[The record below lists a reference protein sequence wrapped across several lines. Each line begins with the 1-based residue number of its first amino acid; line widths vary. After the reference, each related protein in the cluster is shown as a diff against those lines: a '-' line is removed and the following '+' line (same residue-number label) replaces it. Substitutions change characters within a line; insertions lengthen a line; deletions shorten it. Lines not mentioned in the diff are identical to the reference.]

1 MNSYDV
7 VIVGAG
13 PAGGHCGRSLAK
25 SGYSVLVLEQ
35 HQDFTKNNFSSAA
48 SPLEILKDF
57 QLPETV
63 VASYWQNLEIVTTN
77 IKRSW
82 QGKHPLGVVLDF
94 AKFREFLAQEVLDNG
109 GKVWL
114 GCRYLNYQKEGD
126 KILVSIRD
134 KQGEILTVVTKVLVD
149 ATGFTRAV
157 MYAHKKDKPSFL
169 KAVGIEY
176 LVRVDPQIHQKY
188 ADSLIFFLGHK
199 WSPKGY
205 SWIFPMDNY
214 QLKVG
219 SAWLEGEHKYV
230 DNVKPLRLYID
241 SILEDFMGIKEY
253 KLMETHGSI
262 LEYSV
267 GLKDLYY
274 KDNNIIA
281 IGDAVSTVNFLGGEG
296 IRHALRASEIAQDY
310 IEMYLENKI
319 SDFRDYPQALK
330 AHFLPQWN
338 LSEQLSRKVF
348 LEYSDRRIDQG
359 VGYLKYLS
367 FQDVLDILFYYRFE
381 KYTKGLQGFIWQKF
395 KQFWQK
401 IW

>member
-63 VASYWQNLEIVTTN
+63 VGSYWQNLEIVTTN

-82 QGKHPLGVVLDF
+82 QGKYPLGVVLDF
-94 AKFREFLAQEVLDNG
+94 AKFRQFLAQEVLDNG

-114 GCRYLNYQKEGD
+114 GCRYLSYRKEAD
-126 KILVSIRD
+126 KILVYVRN
-134 KQGEILTVVTKVLVD
+134 KQGEVLTIVAKVLVD
-149 ATGFTRAV
+149 ATGFARAV

-219 SAWLEGEHKYV
+219 SAWLEGEHKYIN
-230 DNVKPLRLYID
+230 NVKPLRLYIEN
-241 SILEDFMGIKEY
+241 ILEDYMGIRDY

-310 IEMYLENKI
+310 IEKYLENKI
-319 SDFRDYPQALK
+319 SDFQDYPQALK

-359 VGYLKYLS
+359 VSYLKYLS
-367 FQDVLDILFYYRFE
+367 FQDILDILFYYRFE
-381 KYTKGLQGFIWQKF
+381 KYTKGLKGFIWQKF
-395 KQFWQK
+395 KQLWQLFR
-401 IW
+401 